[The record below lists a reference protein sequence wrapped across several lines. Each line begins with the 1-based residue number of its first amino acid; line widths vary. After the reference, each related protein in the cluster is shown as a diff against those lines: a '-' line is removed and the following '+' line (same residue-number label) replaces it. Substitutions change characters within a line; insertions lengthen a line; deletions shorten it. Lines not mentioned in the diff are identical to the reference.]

1 MSDPYAAHQPQ
12 QPYQQG
18 NPGYTTTPQHQSTAP
33 AQTHVNGVDPTG
45 LTAPAAAPARQARH
59 SRSEPSRRKPLL
71 IAIGAAL
78 VMLLLAAIA
87 IGVYEGFIK
96 EDSAVA
102 ACKSL
107 RDCKKADGGE
117 KGSDD
122 EDKLTETEYRNA
134 RKLFED
140 SRHEKLREHG
150 TALIDIT
157 WQVSNLPEGQE
168 TGALAFVSAMGTHM
182 ASLQT
187 ACADQGV
194 IVNLNHK

>member
-18 NPGYTTTPQHQSTAP
+18 NSGYTTTPQHQSTAP
-33 AQTHVNGVDPTG
+33 EQTHVNGVDPTE
-45 LTAPAAAPARQARH
+45 LTAPVAPAKQARH

-71 IAIGAAL
+71 IAIGASL
-78 VMLLLAAIA
+78 VMLLLAAVA

-96 EDSAVA
+96 EDSGVA
-102 ACKSL
+102 ACKAL
-107 RDCKKADGGE
+107 RDGKKADGSE

-122 EDKLTETEYRNA
+122 DDKLTETEYRNA

-140 SRHEKLREHG
+140 SRHDKLREHG

-168 TGALAFVSAMGTHM
+168 MGALAFVSAMGTHM
-182 ASLQT
+182 AGLQT

-194 IVNLNHK
+194 IVNLNQK